1 MIWQVHFLKRGEFL
15 FHICASCF
23 WICPVFPCCVW
34 ERIFQNMSS
43 SEYSDHFSIANIP
56 FGVASSEIHPNSQCV
71 TRLENSVIFLV
82 ELQKSGIFSSIK
94 GLPEGIFGKPSLN
107 DFAALP
113 RSIHREVR
121 KVLQETLQRTLP
133 AEFSEDISAVTLHLP
148 MTVGGFTGTFRDS
161 YWYVSMLGIRQTVD
175 LTRTRFFM
183 QCTPCS

>member
-1 MIWQVHFLKRGEFL
+1 
-15 FHICASCF
+15 
-23 WICPVFPCCVW
+23 
-34 ERIFQNMSS
+34 MSS

-94 GLPEGIFGKPSLN
+94 GLPEGIFDKPSLN

-121 KVLQETLQRTLP
+121 KVLQEKLQGTLP

-161 YWYVSMLGIRQTVD
+161 Y
-175 LTRTRFFM
+175 
-183 QCTPCS
+183 